1 MTDAGQTGREG
12 RGSWGRI
19 FCRYPGAVLASILV
33 VLAVVL
39 DFTLTSVWHL
49 IKYGTIHHGV
59 ANQNGIHIP
68 SPIYHHT
75 LKTNSSSVIEEW
87 GPLHHT
93 EFTNSLGFRDNS
105 IREVGLRSDRYR
117 ILMMGDSFTEG
128 VGNDYQQTFVG
139 IFADALS
146 AKGIE

>member
-75 LKTNSSSVIEEW
+75 LKPRMGTTTPHGV
-87 GPLHHT
+87 H
-93 EFTNSLGFRDNS
+93 EFIGLPGQQHSGGRLEIRSLQ
-105 IREVGLRSDRYR
+105 
-117 ILMMGDSFTEG
+117 DSHDG
-128 VGNDYQQTFVG
+128 
-139 IFADALS
+139 
-146 AKGIE
+146 